1 MSEITDLEQRL
12 SSALDRIGRGVEAQR
27 ARLAATTTQGAAEAP
42 ARAQAATADTSA
54 ETLKADLEKAEGE
67 IAELSTTNATLRRR
81 LKKLTQAMERKLE
94 TLTEQNDARAIDL
107 QRLRRANLQLV
118 EANRALLT
126 AQAEAGA
133 DPVAVNRGM
142 MAELEAL
149 RAERRAEAHD
159 LDAVMGELDRL
170 VTEKPDA

>member
-1 MSEITDLEQRL
+1 MSEITDLERRL
-12 SSALDRIGRGVEAQR
+12 SAALDRIGRGVEAQR
-27 ARLAATTTQGAAEAP
+27 SRLAAAQQGDAPVAEPAGDAAALRSELDKAEA
-42 ARAQAATADTSA
+42 
-54 ETLKADLEKAEGE
+54 E
-67 IAELSTTNATLRRR
+67 IAELTSTNATLRRR
-81 LKKLTQAMERKLE
+81 LRTLNQALERKLE

-118 EANRALLT
+118 EANRALLA

-159 LDAVMGELDRL
+159 LDSVMGELDRL